1 MIPNYTDPRRGTG
14 RTTRAVKHAIEL
26 AESGKGVLF
35 ACEERTWRN
44 VAYPMLM
51 EAATAYG
58 SVGEFYWQKGF
69 VTLVKWGEF
78 FRTGHAEEYMKGRA
92 KYDFPP
98 NYMLDIEWVVD
109 HYFAETADVRFRNNT
124 PFLHAYDHDN
134 REIPALPSPAKAR
147 QWLCSL
153 EVEFAWKPALGADL
167 ALMALKD
174 AQDAEVRIVLLDAMD
189 RWTRGGV

>member
-26 AESGKGVLF
+26 AESGKRVWFCCLR
-35 ACEERTWRN
+35 ETWDSLLIPT
-44 VAYPMLM
+44 V
-51 EAATAYG
+51 E
-58 SVGEFYWQKGF
+58 
-69 VTLVKWGEF
+69 
-78 FRTGHAEEYMKGRA
+78 GRA
-92 KYDFPP
+92 NWESSYNNPLLF
-98 NYMLDIEWVVD
+98 LEGVGRIEHGSFNAWDDTIDQTFQRRERLRQFLSSGEVVID
-109 HYFAETADVRFRNNT
+109 HWTALFYHETFRD
-124 PFLHAYDHDN
+124 PRDYIHAYDHDN

-167 ALMALKD
+167 ALVALKD

-189 RWTRGGV
+189 RWTRGGALC